1 MSISIPE
8 SMQAVR
14 LEEEN
19 GKLQVRELPVPK
31 PGPGEVLVRMAA
43 STINPSDIGFLYSTS
58 GYSNRSLPVT
68 PGIEGSGTVV
78 AAGSGLLPNFLSGKR
93 VACTRIGTRDGTW
106 AQFLLTKASL
116 CSPLKKDVSLE
127 NGATLV
133 VNPMTALAFFEII
146 RKGRHA
152 AFVNTAAAS
161 QLGRMLIRMAGK
173 KGIPLIN
180 IVRRKE
186 QSDLLRSLEAEY
198 VLVSSDPD
206 FDRQLKELTHRLN
219 ATLFLD
225 AIAGDFTQR
234 LIDASPA
241 GSLILLY
248 SVLSQGP
255 AKINPN
261 SLWYFDR
268 RVEGFILS
276 IWASKQGFLKI
287 LRLTRQVQKLAHADL
302 ATTFQERIPFTSVQD
317 GLELY
322 QENMT
327 AGKILL
333 VINPKEVS
341 LQAK

>member
-1 MSISIPE
+1 
-8 SMQAVR
+8 

-43 STINPSDIGFLYSTS
+43 STINPSDIGFMYSTS
-58 GYSNRSLPVT
+58 GYSNRTLPVT
-68 PGIEGSGTVV
+68 PGNEGSGTVV
-78 AAGSGLLPNFLSGKR
+78 EAGSGFLPNFLQGKR
-93 VACTRIGTRDGTW
+93 VACTRVRTRDGTW
-106 AQFLLTKASL
+106 AQYLLTRASL
-116 CSPLKKDVSLE
+116 CSPLRSDIPFE
-127 NGATLV
+127 NGATLI

-146 RKGRHA
+146 QNGKHA

-161 QLGRMLIRMAGK
+161 QLGRMLIRMAHK
-173 KGIPLIN
+173 RGIPLIN
-180 IVRRKE
+180 IVRRDE
-186 QSDLLRSLEAEY
+186 QADLLHSLGAEY
-198 VLVSSDPD
+198 VLVSTRAD
-206 FDRQLKELTHRLN
+206 FDQKLKELAHRLR

-248 SVLSQGP
+248 SNLSQSP
-255 AKINPN
+255 AKVNPN

-276 IWASKQGFLKI
+276 TWAPKQGFLKI
-287 LRLTRQVQKLAHADL
+287 LRLTRQVQKLAHTDL
-302 ATTFQERIPFTSVQD
+302 ATEFQKRIPFTSAQE

-322 QENMT
+322 QKNMT

-333 VINPKEVS
+333 VIDPNAVP
-341 LQAK
+341 LNA

>member
-1 MSISIPE
+1 
-8 SMQAVR
+8 
-14 LEEEN
+14 
-19 GKLQVRELPVPK
+19 
-31 PGPGEVLVRMAA
+31 MAA

-58 GYSNRSLPVT
+58 GYSKRSLPVT

-78 AAGSGLLPNFLSGKR
+78 AAGLGILPNFLMGKR

-106 AQFLLTKASL
+106 AQYLLTKASL
-116 CSPLKKDVSLE
+116 CSPLKRGISFE
-127 NGATLV
+127 SGATLL
-133 VNPMTALAFFEII
+133 VNPMTALAFLEII

-161 QLGRMLIRMAGK
+161 QLGRMLVRMAGK

-186 QSDLLRSLEAEY
+186 QLDLLRSIGAEH
-198 VLVSSDPD
+198 VLVSTDAD
-206 FDRQLKELTHRLN
+206 FDQQLKELTHRLK
-219 ATLFLD
+219 ATLLLD

-248 SVLSQGP
+248 ANLSQSP
-255 AKINPN
+255 VKINPN

-276 IWASKQGFLKI
+276 TWAPKQGFLKI
-287 LRLTRQVQKLAHADL
+287 LRLTRQVQKLVHTDL
-302 ATTFQERIPFTSVQD
+302 ITTFQKRIPFTSVQE
-317 GLELY
+317 GLERY
-322 QENMT
+322 QKNMT
-327 AGKILL
+327 AGKVLL
-333 VINPKEVS
+333 VIDQDEIS
-341 LQAK
+341 LNG

>member
-1 MSISIPE
+1 MSNSIPK
-8 SMQAVR
+8 SMRAIR

-43 STINPSDIGFLYSTS
+43 STINPSDIGFMYSTS
-58 GYSNRSLPVT
+58 GYSNRALPVT
-68 PGIEGSGTVV
+68 PGNEGSGTVV
-78 AAGSGLLPNFLSGKR
+78 AAGSGILPNFLMGKR
-93 VACTRIGTRDGTW
+93 VACTRVGTRDGTW
-106 AQFLLTKASL
+106 AQYLLTRASL
-116 CSPLKKDVSLE
+116 CSPLRSDVPIE
-127 NGATLV
+127 NGATLI

-146 RKGRHA
+146 QNGKHA

-161 QLGRMLIRMAGK
+161 QLGRMLIRMAHK

-180 IVRRKE
+180 IVRRDE
-186 QSDLLRSLEAEY
+186 QADLLLSLGAEY
-198 VLVSSDPD
+198 VLVSTRAN
-206 FDRQLKELTHRLN
+206 FDQKLKELAHRLR

-241 GSLILLY
+241 GSLLLLY
-248 SVLSQGP
+248 ANLSQSP
-255 AKINPN
+255 AKVNPN

-276 IWASKQGFLKI
+276 TWAPKQGFLKI
-287 LRLTRQVQKLAHADL
+287 LRLTRQVQKLAHTDL
-302 ATTFQERIPFTSVQD
+302 ATEFQKRIPFTSAQE

-322 QENMT
+322 QKNMT

-333 VINPKEVS
+333 VIDPNAVP
-341 LQAK
+341 LNA